1 MGMGHQLIGGMING
15 VAQPVLVQVMDDK
28 ERQVLVFRKMV
39 RFGAFVSFPAMLGL
53 AFVAKEFVLIL
64 LGEKWLDS
72 VPFLQL
78 FCLWGAM
85 GYLSQLYVNLLM
97 AHSRSE
103 VYLLGM
109 ILIGL
114 LQILVVWILYPFG
127 VFNMVIGYIC
137 VYFFSILFW
146 HYSVK
151 EELPIKLISICKD
164 IAPYLMIS
172 LFVFGMVNYMLITI
186 SNIYALLIL
195 KILLSFILYIL
206 ILFLLRSTILI
217 ESMSYLKRK

>member
-97 AHSRSE
+97 AHSRS
-103 VYLLGM
+103 
-109 ILIGL
+109 
-114 LQILVVWILYPFG
+114 
-127 VFNMVIGYIC
+127 
-137 VYFFSILFW
+137 
-146 HYSVK
+146 
-151 EELPIKLISICKD
+151 
-164 IAPYLMIS
+164 
-172 LFVFGMVNYMLITI
+172 
-186 SNIYALLIL
+186 
-195 KILLSFILYIL
+195 
-206 ILFLLRSTILI
+206 
-217 ESMSYLKRK
+217 